1 MTSQFY
7 LTLAA
12 TFPTNSPR
20 ISLRRILYW
29 FVEQEMYD
37 ELGWDATKQYESK
50 EKVKILKKLNE
61 VKLRFEKITTLLNYE
76 EKGYAKA
83 ILEHIENLEE
93 IIKNGR

>member
-1 MTSQFY
+1 
-7 LTLAA
+7 
-12 TFPTNSPR
+12 
-20 ISLRRILYW
+20 
-29 FVEQEMYD
+29 MYD

-61 VKLRFEKITTLLNYE
+61 VKLRFEKIIALLNYE